1 MCTLNYSLQAGM
13 SNGSSFFKG
22 FDSMEST
29 SKHTH
34 TQRKML
40 FSYEYLIASSST
52 GEEAKKVYTV
62 IELVSFVF
70 RNSRMEKAEDG
81 L

>member
-1 MCTLNYSLQAGM
+1 MEVAFQ
-13 SNGSSFFKG
+13 G
-22 FDSMEST
+22 FRFDGINKQT
-29 SKHTH
+29 HTH